1 MGHSNICINI
11 YITNTDTNKT
21 IQVDETFLH
30 RQAHTVHLHSNHLN
44 NNNNNNNNNNDKSN
58 NNENDNNNNSNNNN
72 NNNLR

>member
-44 NNNNNNNNNNDKSN
+44 NNNNKNKIIIIMIKVIIMKMIIIIIVIIIT
-58 NNENDNNNNSNNNN
+58 
-72 NNNLR
+72 